1 MFLTPDELAELT
13 GRQKYF
19 CQVRFLQENQNSNM
33 SGFDEGRVFWSDQNQ
48 GSDQNGSIPRK
59 VMERQLADFIRTF
72 YRDGTFTYREMLVSN
87 TNMGEFKLE
96 VRDLLFLVLSVH
108 I

>member
-1 MFLTPDELAELT
+1 
-13 GRQKYF
+13 
-19 CQVRFLQENQNSNM
+19 M

-48 GSDQNGSIPRK
+48 GPDSNASIPRK
-59 VMERQLADFIRTF
+59 VMERQLAEFIRTF

-96 VRDLLFLVLSVH
+96 VCACIHPHVSISYLTCIPAGKS
-108 I
+108 

>member
-1 MFLTPDELAELT
+1 MK
-13 GRQKYF
+13 KYAGGKRF
-19 CQVRFLQENQNSNM
+19 CSDYQISSM

-72 YRDGTFTYREMLVSN
+72 FRDGTFTYREMLISN

-96 VRDLLFLVLSVH
+96 VRGFLYLRVVNSCLKW
-108 I
+108 ILAG